1 MGTEKKAGDSE
12 EIQVLEGISESEEI
26 DRRVEEL
33 MAPEEEGNGKKKK
46 KKQKTGHRTSE
57 GGFKE
62 FSRKR
67 KIITVLLLAAV
78 VLFGFSR
85 MSGGKK
91 DMGIP
96 VAVMPLAKQDVQEKL
111 TVSGPVSGTDSVDV
125 VSNIH
130 AEITAMNVKEGD
142 TVTKGQVLAVVDSTD
157 LEREV
162 QIAQNAYDLAVANKQ
177 EKDKEAGTASSLPP
191 ATFPRWNWKPA
202 PMP

>member
-12 EIQVLEGISESEEI
+12 EVQVLEGVPEAEEI

-33 MAPEEEGNGKKKK
+33 MAPEPEGNGKKKK
-46 KKQKTGHRTSE
+46 KKHKAGNRASE
-57 GGFKE
+57 GGFHPVRRFKG

-67 KIITVLLLAAV
+67 KIITVLILAAV

-91 DMGIP
+91 EMGIP
-96 VAVMPLAKQDVQEKL
+96 VAVMSLSKQDIQEKL

-142 TVTKGQVLAVVDSTD
+142 T
-157 LEREV
+157 
-162 QIAQNAYDLAVANKQ
+162 
-177 EKDKEAGTASSLPP
+177 
-191 ATFPRWNWKPA
+191 TFL
-202 PMP
+202 